1 MTSSLIEC
9 WRNGMRALIIE
20 DEIQLQ
26 QQIATRLEAENFVVD
41 VTGNGKEGLFF
52 ASEYPVDIAIIDIGL
67 PDLSGIEIIK
77 QLRKSGNKLPILVL
91 TARSRWQDKVE
102 GLEAGAD
109 DYLIKP
115 FHMEELLARINALL
129 RRASSSVSEHICYG
143 PICVTPDSQ
152 QASLNEELLD
162 LTEFEYKILEYLMR
176 RHAKVIAKSELADYL
191 YPHDEDRDSN
201 VIEVIMGR
209 LRKKVDPCSELKP
222 IETIRGRG
230 YCFNLT

>member
-1 MTSSLIEC
+1 
-9 WRNGMRALIIE
+9 MRALIIE

-26 QQIATRLEAENFVVD
+26 QQIASQLKAENFVVD
-41 VTGNGKEGLFF
+41 VTGNGKEGLYF
-52 ASEYPVDIAIIDIGL
+52 AIEYPVDIAIIDIGL
-67 PDLSGIEIIK
+67 PELSGIEIIK
-77 QLRKSGNKLPILVL
+77 QLRKSGNKLPILIL

-109 DYLIKP
+109 DYLVKP

-129 RRASSSVSEHICYG
+129 RRAANSTSEQLVYG
-143 PICVTPDSQ
+143 PIALIPDSQ
-152 QASLNEELLD
+152 QALLD
-162 LTEFEYKILEYLMR
+162 NQSLELTEFEYKILEYLMR

-191 YPHDEDRDSN
+191 YPHNEDRDSN

-209 LRKKVDPCSELKP
+209 LRKKLDPEGVLKP

-230 YCFNLT
+230 YSFNLF

>member
-1 MTSSLIEC
+1 
-9 WRNGMRALIIE
+9 MRALLIE

-26 QQIATRLEAENFVVD
+26 QQIAQQLQANNFMVD
-41 VTGNGKEGLFF
+41 VTSNGKEGLFF

-67 PDLSGIEIIK
+67 PELSGIEIIK
-77 QLRKSGNKLPILVL
+77 QLRKEGNTLPVLIL

-109 DYLIKP
+109 DYLVKP
-115 FHMEELLARINALL
+115 FHIQELLARINALL
-129 RRASSSVSEHICYG
+129 RRASNSTSERISYSSIA
-143 PICVTPDSQ
+143 IIPDSQ
-152 QASLNEELLD
+152 QAFLHENLLE

-176 RHAKVIAKSELADYL
+176 RHAKVVSKSELADYL

-209 LRKKVDPCSELKP
+209 LRKKLDPNNTLKP

-230 YCFNLT
+230 YCFNLS

>member
-1 MTSSLIEC
+1 
-9 WRNGMRALIIE
+9 MRVLIIE

-26 QQIATRLEAENFVVD
+26 QQITSQLEAENFVVD

-52 ASEYPVDIAIIDIGL
+52 ATEYPVDIAIIDIGL
-67 PDLSGIEIIK
+67 PELSGIDIIK
-77 QLRKSGNKLPILVL
+77 QLRKNASTLPILIL

-109 DYLIKP
+109 DYLVKP

-129 RRASSSVSEHICYG
+129 RRASNSISEQICYG
-143 PICVTPDSQ
+143 SICVTPDSQ
-152 QASLNEELLD
+152 QAMLNNKHLE

-176 RHAKVIAKSELADYL
+176 RHGKVIAKSELADYL

-201 VIEVIMGR
+201 VIEVITGR
-209 LRKKVDPCSELKP
+209 LRKKLDPDNSLKP

-230 YCFNLT
+230 YCFKLS